1 MTTSVLVGYA
11 TRYGSTQEVA
21 EAVAAALGEQ
31 GLAVT
36 LKPLREVHA
45 LDEYGA
51 VVLGAPLFMFRLH
64 KDALGF
70 LSRQREALA
79 SRPVAIFALGPT
91 HDPYDAQEWQDA
103 RAQIDKDMAQ
113 FPWLTPVALELFGG
127 RYDPGKLRFPI
138 KQLAGKAPASDIRDW
153 DAIRDWAGSLAAT
166 FRSALG

>member
-1 MTTSVLVGYA
+1 MTTVLVGYA

-21 EAVAAALGEQ
+21 EAVAAALGEH
-31 GLAVT
+31 GLAVD
-36 LKPLREVHA
+36 LKPLREVNA
-45 LDEYGA
+45 LDGYGA

-79 SRPVAIFALGPT
+79 ARPVVIFALGPT
-91 HDPYDAQEWQDA
+91 HDPFDAQEWQDA
-103 RAQIDKDMAQ
+103 RAQIDKDLAQ

-127 RYDPGKLRFPI
+127 KYDPGKLRFPI

-166 FRSALG
+166 LSSALD